1 MFQPLLSIHSTW
13 KLIVKDARRISYEN
27 KSVDTNFVDGP
38 AKLAK

>member
-1 MFQPLLSIHSTW
+1 MFQPLSSIHSTW

-27 KSVDTNFVDGP
+27 KSVHGP